1 MLQIIFLQGMMAPMD
16 ILRVIRDEVN
26 RAGSQKDLAAKL
38 GVSPTYISDVLN
50 ERKEPGQGILEP
62 LGLERVVTYR
72 KKKHAQV
79 PN

>member
-1 MLQIIFLQGMMAPMD
+1 MD

-50 ERKEPGQGILEP
+50 ERKEPGEAILEP

-72 KKKHAQV
+72 RKKAPPQ